1 MPDIERGAR
10 LMLTEGASQEVRLRR
25 KRKGAK
31 SYAELSAT
39 PLIGAKTG
47 ELPER
52 GSHIVRRWATSQPTG
67 AWANNEVR
75 AIPDTMTREES
86 RRILADVAADLWAG

>member
-10 LMLTEGASQEVRLRR
+10 LMLTEGASQELRLRMP
-25 KRKGAK
+25 K
-31 SYAELSAT
+31 LSAT

-47 ELPER
+47 EFPER
-52 GSHIVRRWATSQPTG
+52 ASHIVRRWATSQPTG